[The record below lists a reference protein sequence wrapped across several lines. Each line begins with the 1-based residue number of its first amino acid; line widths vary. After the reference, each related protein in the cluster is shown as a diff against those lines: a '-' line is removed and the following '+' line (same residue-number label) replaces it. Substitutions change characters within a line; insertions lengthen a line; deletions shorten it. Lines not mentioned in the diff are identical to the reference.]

1 MEPRIVCGV
10 DPSLTST
17 GLARISGYQ
26 IFDTALIKTS
36 GKADVPYRE
45 RSGRITHIASGIADF
60 CAGADLVVIEGPSFR
75 SVSTSTWERAA
86 LFYRALEH
94 FLGAGIPF
102 AVAPPKSAKKWA
114 SGAGNAGKEA
124 VMDCL
129 INIFGDF
136 DAPSFD
142 VSDAL
147 ALAGMGA
154 HYLGYIAPKGN
165 NRLCALKGVQWP
177 LTPPEQRLSENAVK
191 PRIYP
196 QAYKAY

>member
-17 GLARISGYQ
+17 GLAKISGYR
-26 IFDTALIKTS
+26 ILDTSLIKTS
-36 GKADVPYRE
+36 GKAEVPYRE
-45 RSGRITHIASGIADF
+45 RSRRITHIAGGIATF
-60 CAGADLVVIEGPSFR
+60 CDRADLVVIEGPSFR

-94 FLGAGIPF
+94 FLDAGIPF
-102 AVAPPKSAKKWA
+102 AVTPPKSAKKWA

-129 INIFGDF
+129 VNVFGDF
-136 DAPSFD
+136 EAPSFD

-154 HYLGYIAPKGN
+154 HHLGDIAPKG
-165 NRLCALKGVQWP
+165 RGRVSALRGVQW
-177 LTPPEQRLSENAVK
+177 Q
-191 PRIYP
+191 
-196 QAYKAY
+196 

>member
-17 GLARISGYQ
+17 GLAKISGTE
-26 IFDTALIKTS
+26 ILDTALIKTS
-36 GKADVPYRE
+36 GKAEVPYRE
-45 RSGRITHIASGIADF
+45 RSQRITRIAGGGATF
-60 CAGADLVVIEGPSFR
+60 FAGANLVVIEGPSFR

-86 LFYRALEH
+86 LFYRTLEH
-94 FLGAGIPF
+94 FLGADIPF

-129 INIFGDF
+129 VNVFGDF

-154 HYLGYIAPKGN
+154 HHLGDIAPRG
-165 NRLCALKGVQWP
+165 RGRVSALRGVQW
-177 LTPPEQRLSENAVK
+177 
-191 PRIYP
+191 
-196 QAYKAY
+196 

>member
-17 GLARISGYQ
+17 GLAKIKGKRIL
-26 IFDTALIKTS
+26 DTALIKTS
-36 GKADVPYRE
+36 SKADVPYRE
-45 RSGRITHIASGIADF
+45 RSERITHIASGIADF

-75 SVSTSTWERAA
+75 SVSTSVWERAA

-94 FLGAGIPF
+94 FLGAGTPF

-114 SGAGNAGKEA
+114 SGAGNAGKQA

-129 INIFGDF
+129 VNVFGDF
-136 DAPSFD
+136 TVPSFD

-154 HYLGYIAPKGN
+154 HHLGDIAPKGKG
-165 NRLCALKGVQWP
+165 RVSALRGVQW
-177 LTPPEQRLSENAVK
+177 
-191 PRIYP
+191 
-196 QAYKAY
+196 

>member
-1 MEPRIVCGV
+1 MKSRIVCGI

-17 GLARISGYQ
+17 GLAKISGTK
-26 IFDTALIKTS
+26 ILDTSLIKTS

-45 RSGRITHIASGIADF
+45 RAERIIYIVDGIATF
-60 CAGADLVVIEGPSFR
+60 CAGVDLVVIEGPSFR

-86 LFYRALEH
+86 LFYRCLEH
-94 FLGAGIPF
+94 FTNNSTPF

-114 SGAGNAGKEA
+114 SGSGTASKDA

-129 INIFGDF
+129 VNVFGDF
-136 DAPSFD
+136 DAPSLD

-154 HYLGYIAPKGN
+154 HHLGDIAPKG
-165 NRLCALKGVQWP
+165 RGRVSALRGVQW
-177 LTPPEQRLSENAVK
+177 
-191 PRIYP
+191 
-196 QAYKAY
+196 

>member
-1 MEPRIVCGV
+1 MEPKIVCGV

-17 GLARISGYQ
+17 GLAKIKGKRIL
-26 IFDTALIKTS
+26 DTGLIKTS
-36 GKADVPYRE
+36 SKADVPYRE
-45 RSGRITHIASGIADF
+45 RSGRIIHIASGIADF

-75 SVSTSTWERAA
+75 SVSTSVWERAA

-94 FLGAGIPF
+94 FIGAGIPF

-114 SGAGNAGKEA
+114 SGAGNAGKQA

-129 INIFGDF
+129 VNVFGDF
-136 DAPSFD
+136 TAPSFD

-154 HYLGYIAPKGN
+154 HHLGDIAPKGKG
-165 NRLCALKGVQWP
+165 RVSALRGVQW
-177 LTPPEQRLSENAVK
+177 
-191 PRIYP
+191 
-196 QAYKAY
+196 